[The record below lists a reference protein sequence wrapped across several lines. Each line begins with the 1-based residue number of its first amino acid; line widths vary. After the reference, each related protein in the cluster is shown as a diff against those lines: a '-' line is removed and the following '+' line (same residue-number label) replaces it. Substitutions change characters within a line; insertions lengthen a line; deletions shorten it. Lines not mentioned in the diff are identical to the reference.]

1 MRPMLNARELCEV
14 LGISRSTY
22 RKRLLQGVYTCLLH
36 PNGRGQRQYCAR
48 RVADFVEGKPIARLR
63 RAS

>member
-1 MRPMLNARELCEV
+1 MRPMLNVRELCAV
-14 LGISRSTY
+14 LGISKTTY
-22 RKRLLQGVYTCLLH
+22 YRRFAQGVYVHLLH

-48 RVADFVEGKPIARLR
+48 RVQDFVEGKPVARLR